1 MSPNNDLPPEL
12 REIALSLSRRGF
24 MRGVGAT
31 GAVVAGAGLLAAC
44 GTSGKAN
51 SGGTA
56 ASAAPSTPD
65 LSDTDKV
72 INFSNW
78 QLYIDISDTNKND
91 HPTFDEFTKKTGVK
105 VNYAEDILDNE
116 SYYAKLAPQL
126 KAGQDAGHDLV
137 VLTDFMAS
145 RMIRQGLV
153 QKIDKSNTPN
163 FPKNLVAA
171 LASPEF
177 DKTRDFTAPWQSG
190 LTGMAYNKKLTGKVN
205 SVSELLTRAD
215 LKGKVT
221 CLTEMRDTI
230 GLIMLDQGKDPAK
243 FTDADYDAAI
253 AMLQKA
259 VDSKQIR
266 QFTGNEYSQGLAKGD
281 ISACL
286 AWSGDVIQLQADNPD
301 IEFVA
306 PEAGLMLWSD
316 NMQIPIK
323 AQHKKNAEL
332 LMNFYYDPAMAAQL
346 AAYVNYICPVE
357 GAKEEMLKIDKTLA
371 ANELI
376 FPSAATLAKTHI
388 FMGLDTVQEA
398 KYKEQ
403 FNTVTGA

>member
-1 MSPNNDLPPEL
+1 MSPTNDLPPEL
-12 REIALSLSRRGF
+12 REIVRSLSRRGF
-24 MRGVGAT
+24 IRGVG
-31 GAVVAGAGLLAAC
+31 GAGAAVAGASLLAAC
-44 GTSGKAN
+44 GTSGNNAG
-51 SGGTA
+51 S
-56 ASAAPSTPD
+56 SAGPSSAPVTPD

-72 INFSNW
+72 VNFSNW
-78 QLYIDISDTNKND
+78 QLYIDISDKNKND
-91 HPTFDEFTKKTGVK
+91 HPTFDQFTKKTGVK

-126 KAGQDAGHDLV
+126 KAGQDAGHDIV
-137 VLTDFMAS
+137 VLTDWMAG

-153 QKIDKSNTPN
+153 QKIDKANTPN
-163 FPKNLVAA
+163 FPKNLRTA
-171 LASPEF
+171 LAAPEF

-190 LTGMAYNKKLTGKVN
+190 LTGLAYNKKITGKVS

-230 GLIMLDQGKDPAK
+230 GLILLDQGKDPAN

-253 AMLQKA
+253 ATLQKA
-259 VDSKQIR
+259 VDAKQIR

-281 ISACL
+281 IAACL

-306 PEAGLMLWSD
+306 PEAGIMLWSD

-332 LMNFYYDPAMAAQL
+332 LMNFYYDPAIAAQL

-376 FPSAATLAKTHI
+376 FPSDATLAKTHI
-388 FMGLDTVQEA
+388 FKGLDTATET
-398 KYKEQ
+398 KYKEK